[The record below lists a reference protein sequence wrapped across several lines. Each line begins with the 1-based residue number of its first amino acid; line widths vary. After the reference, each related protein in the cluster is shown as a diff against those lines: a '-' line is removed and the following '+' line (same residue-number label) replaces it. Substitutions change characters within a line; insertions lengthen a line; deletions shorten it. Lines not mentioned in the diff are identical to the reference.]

1 MDRHESLHH
10 DINFCAGWHRGVVKN
25 GDVSLRVICGTR
37 MAQQKTCPV
46 AFAHPLHILDE
57 PRCLANAN
65 YQDASRQ
72 RVQSAS
78 MPGFRGMA
86 QPIDPVHDIARG
98 PAGRLVYVED
108 PCERHGVHSAAA
120 LPSLSS

>member
-1 MDRHESLHH
+1 MDPTKRVHH
-10 DINFCAGWHRGVVKN
+10 DVNFCAGWHRDVVKN
-25 GDVSLRVICGTR
+25 GDVSLRVICCAR

-57 PRCLANAN
+57 PRCLANAD
-65 YQDASRQ
+65 YQDAGCQ

-78 MPGFRGMA
+78 MPGFHGTA
-86 QPIDPVHDIARG
+86 KPIDPVHNIARG
-98 PAGRLVYVED
+98 PTGRLVYVEN
-108 PCERHGVHSAAA
+108 PCERHDVHSVAA